1 MALVDAINIGTA
13 NQTVWLRWMYSQTT
27 GTGSSITMSE
37 TANGVWANW
46 NDITYST
53 TTTFTNFRDAVWGAW
68 QQQPA
73 TPAPYRT
80 PEEIQAD
87 ADAAQARREEASR
100 RELAARAARAEAEDR
115 AMELLMALLT
125 EEETRHFIEHDEI
138 QVRSEH
144 GNLYVIEKRGVH
156 GNIRQVDEHGC
167 LLGRICV
174 APRMR
179 DEQQRTL
186 PYADGW
192 IGQYL
197 MLKHDEDLIIG
208 RGNWSFRKPCQHPQV
223 PILAV
228 AA

>member
-1 MALVDAINIGTA
+1 MALTSAYFTNETDAGAWWNWVTTSSTMSATA
-13 NQTVWLRWMYSQTT
+13 NSIWL
-27 GTGSSITMSE
+27 G
-37 TANGVWANW
+37 WATN
-46 NDITYST
+46 T
-53 TTTFTNFRDAVWGAW
+53 TTASYNTYTAMTYQDMIWHGW
-68 QQQPA
+68 QNTPI

-100 RELAARAARAEAEDR
+100 RQLAAKQARAAAEDR
-115 AMELLMALLT
+115 AMELLHTLLT
-125 EEETRHFIEHDEI
+125 EEEMRHYVEHDEI
-138 QVRSEH
+138 QVRSQH

-174 APRMR
+174 APKMY
-179 DEQQRTL
+179 DEDCRTL

-208 RGNWSFRKPCQHPQV
+208 RGNWSRRADCQQPNV
-223 PILAV
+223 PILR
-228 AA
+228 AAA